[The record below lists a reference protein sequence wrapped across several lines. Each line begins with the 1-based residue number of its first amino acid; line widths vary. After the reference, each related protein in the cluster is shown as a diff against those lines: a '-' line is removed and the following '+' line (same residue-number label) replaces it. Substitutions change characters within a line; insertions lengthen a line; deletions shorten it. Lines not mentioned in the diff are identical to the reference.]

1 MTEIKKD
8 LFKRLEPKEYE
19 TQELISSE
27 DPKFFRDAYRR
38 FKKNKGAH
46 IALFMIIGILFL
58 AAFGPL
64 VGGHIYN
71 EVTTQHINLP
81 PRIPF
86 LESLG
91 IFNGMRDNVNIYL
104 QKGFDDIYYWFGAD
118 GLGRDLWVRVW
129 MGTRISFLVA
139 FVAVL
144 IDVIIGIS
152 YGLISGYYGGKVD
165 MVMQRFVEIISG
177 IPNLVVV
184 ILLVLVLKPGLQ
196 SIIFALMIT
205 GWISMSR
212 VVRSQVLKL
221 KELEFV
227 LAAKTLGASSFVII
241 LKEILPNIIGQ
252 IIVMTMF
259 SIPSAI
265 FYESFLAFVGLGLQ
279 PPLASLGVLISTGY
293 QSLLI
298 YPHMVIFLVIVGSS
312 DVIGSW
318 KIIAI
323 LLPRIF
329 FCIYDFV
336 LCNKSTI
343 SSFPFFFNL
352 NRIEPSSTAPL
363 SSIKPKIALVVTDL
377 PEPDSPTIARV
388 SPLFK

>member
-212 VVRSQVLKL
+212 VVRS
-221 KELEFV
+221 
-227 LAAKTLGASSFVII
+227 
-241 LKEILPNIIGQ
+241 
-252 IIVMTMF
+252 
-259 SIPSAI
+259 
-265 FYESFLAFVGLGLQ
+265 
-279 PPLASLGVLISTGY
+279 
-293 QSLLI
+293 
-298 YPHMVIFLVIVGSS
+298 
-312 DVIGSW
+312 D
-318 KIIAI
+318 
-323 LLPRIF
+323 R
-329 FCIYDFV
+329 
-336 LCNKSTI
+336 KS
-343 SSFPFFFNL
+343 
-352 NRIEPSSTAPL
+352 
-363 SSIKPKIALVVTDL
+363 VV
-377 PEPDSPTIARV
+377 
-388 SPLFK
+388 

>member
-1 MTEIKKD
+1 MSEFRKEQ
-8 LFKRLEPKEYE
+8 FKRLELKDYDQ
-19 TQELISSE
+19 QEMVSSE
-27 DPKFFRDAYRR
+27 EPKFFRDAYKR

-46 IALFMIIGILFL
+46 VALFMIIGILLL

-64 VGGHIYN
+64 FGGHIYN

-81 PRIPF
+81 PRVPF
-86 LESLG
+86 IEHLG
-91 IFNGMRDNVNIYL
+91 LLNGVRDNVNIYL
-104 QKGFDDIYYWFGAD
+104 DKGFTDLYYWFGAD
-118 GLGRDLWVRVW
+118 GLGRDLWARVW

-139 FVAVL
+139 FVAVV

-152 YGLISGYYGGKVD
+152 YGLVSGYFGGKVD
-165 MVMQRFVEIISG
+165 MIMQRFVEIISG

-227 LAAKTLGASSFVII
+227 LAAKTLGASPLVII
-241 LKEILPNIIGQ
+241 TKEILPNIIGQ

-259 SIPSAI
+259 SIPNAI
-265 FYESFLAFVGLGLQ
+265 FYESFLAFIGLGLQ

-298 YPHMVIFLVIVGSS
+298 YPHMVIFPVIVLS
-312 DVIGSW
+312 
-318 KIIAI
+318 
-323 LLPRIF
+323 LLM
-329 FCIYDFV
+329 
-336 LCNKSTI
+336 LS
-343 SSFPFFFNL
+343 FNL
-352 NRIEPSSTAPL
+352 VADGLRDAFD
-363 SSIKPKIALVVTDL
+363 PKMKG
-377 PEPDSPTIARV
+377 
-388 SPLFK
+388 F

>member
-1 MTEIKKD
+1 MSELRKD

-19 TQELISSE
+19 TQELITSE

-46 IALFMIIGILFL
+46 ISLFLIIGILSL

-64 VGGHIYN
+64 LGGHVYN
-71 EVTTQHINLP
+71 EVITQHINLP
-81 PRIPF
+81 PRVPF
-86 LESLG
+86 IESLG
-91 IFNGMRDNVNIYL
+91 FLNGVRDGVNIYL
-104 QKGFDDIYYWFGAD
+104 KKGFNDIYYWLGAD

-144 IDVIIGIS
+144 IDVVIGIS
-152 YGLISGYYGGKVD
+152 YGLISGYFGGKVD

-241 LKEILPNIIGQ
+241 LKEILPNVIGQ

-259 SIPSAI
+259 SIPNAI

-298 YPHMVIFLVIVGSS
+298 YPHMVIFPVVVLS
-312 DVIGSW
+312 
-318 KIIAI
+318 I
-323 LLPRIF
+323 LML
-329 FCIYDFV
+329 
-336 LCNKSTI
+336 S
-343 SSFPFFFNL
+343 FNL
-352 NRIEPSSTAPL
+352 VADGLRDAFD
-363 SSIKPKIALVVTDL
+363 PKMKG
-377 PEPDSPTIARV
+377 
-388 SPLFK
+388 F

>member
-1 MTEIKKD
+1 MTEHKKE
-8 LFKRLEPKEYE
+8 LFKRLEPKEYV
-19 TQELISSE
+19 TQELISNE
-27 DPKFFRDAYRR
+27 EPKFFRDAYRR

-64 VGGHIYN
+64 IGGHVYN
-71 EVTTQHINLP
+71 EVITQHINLP
-81 PRIPF
+81 PRVPF
-86 LESLG
+86 IENLG
-91 IFNGMRDNVNIYL
+91 ILNGMRDNVNIYL
-104 QKGFDDIYYWFGAD
+104 QKGFNDVYYWFGAD

-129 MGTRISFLVA
+129 MGTRIYFLVA

-227 LAAKTLGASSFVII
+227 LAARTLVASSFVII
-241 LKEILPNIIGQ
+241 IKEILPNIIGQ

-298 YPHMVIFLVIVGSS
+298 YPHMVIFPVLVLS
-312 DVIGSW
+312 
-318 KIIAI
+318 
-323 LLPRIF
+323 LLM
-329 FCIYDFV
+329 
-336 LCNKSTI
+336 LS
-343 SSFPFFFNL
+343 FNL
-352 NRIEPSSTAPL
+352 VADWLRDAFD
-363 SSIKPKIALVVTDL
+363 PKMKG
-377 PEPDSPTIARV
+377 
-388 SPLFK
+388 F

>member
-1 MTEIKKD
+1 MREYRKEE
-8 LFKRLEPKEYE
+8 FKRLELREY
-19 TQELISSE
+19 TQQEMLLGE
-27 DPKFFRDAYRR
+27 DPKFFRDAFRR
-38 FKKNKGAH
+38 FKRNKGAH
-46 IALFMIIGILFL
+46 VALYMIILILGL
-58 AAFGPL
+58 AALGPYF
-64 VGGHIYN
+64 GGHIYN
-71 EVTTQHINLP
+71 EVTTIHINLP

-86 LESLG
+86 LENFG
-91 IFNGMRDNVNIYL
+91 IFNGMRAGENIYL
-104 QKGFDDIYYWFGAD
+104 KKGFDELYYWFGTD
-118 GLGRDLWVRVW
+118 GLGRDLWARVW

-139 FVAVL
+139 FVAVI
-144 IDVIIGIS
+144 IDVFVGIS
-152 YGLISGYYGGKVD
+152 YGLVSGYFGGKVD
-165 MVMQRFVEIISG
+165 LFMQRIVEIISG

-227 LAAKTLGASSFVII
+227 LAARTLGANSFTII
-241 LKEILPNIIGQ
+241 MKEMLPNIIGQ

-298 YPHMVIFLVIVGSS
+298 YPHMVIFPVVVLS
-312 DVIGSW
+312 
-318 KIIAI
+318 
-323 LLPRIF
+323 LLM
-329 FCIYDFV
+329 
-336 LCNKSTI
+336 LS
-343 SSFPFFFNL
+343 FNL
-352 NRIEPSSTAPL
+352 VADGLRDAFD
-363 SSIKPKIALVVTDL
+363 PKMKG
-377 PEPDSPTIARV
+377 
-388 SPLFK
+388 F

>member
-1 MTEIKKD
+1 MSEFRKD
-8 LFKRLEPKEYE
+8 QFKRLELKDYAL
-19 TQELISSE
+19 QEMVLSE
-27 DPKFFRDAYRR
+27 DPKFFRDAYKR

-46 IALFMIIGILFL
+46 IALFMIIGILLL

-64 VGGHIYN
+64 FGGHIYN

-81 PRIPF
+81 PRVPF
-86 LESLG
+86 IENLG
-91 IFNGMRDNVNIYL
+91 ILNGMRDNVNIYL
-104 QKGFDDIYYWFGAD
+104 EKGFNDIYYWFGAD
-118 GLGRDLWVRVW
+118 GLGRDLWIRVW

-139 FVAVL
+139 FVAVI

-184 ILLVLVLKPGLQ
+184 ILLVLILKPGLQ
-196 SIIFALMIT
+196 SIIFALIIT

-227 LAAKTLGASSFVII
+227 LAARTLGASPFVII

-298 YPHMVIFLVIVGSS
+298 YPHMVIFPVLVLS
-312 DVIGSW
+312 
-318 KIIAI
+318 I
-323 LLPRIF
+323 LML
-329 FCIYDFV
+329 
-336 LCNKSTI
+336 S
-343 SSFPFFFNL
+343 FNL
-352 NRIEPSSTAPL
+352 VADGLRDAFD
-363 SSIKPKIALVVTDL
+363 PKMKG
-377 PEPDSPTIARV
+377 
-388 SPLFK
+388 F